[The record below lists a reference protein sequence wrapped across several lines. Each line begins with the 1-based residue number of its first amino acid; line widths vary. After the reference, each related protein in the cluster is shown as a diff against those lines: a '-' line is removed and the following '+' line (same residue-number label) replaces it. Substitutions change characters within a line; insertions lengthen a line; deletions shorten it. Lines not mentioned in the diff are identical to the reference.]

1 MDIDLTSSEKK
12 SFFSFLGLYLGSSF
26 ILMLIA
32 LFFYYQNEKTLY
44 LDLVKSNMQNIV
56 SKVSNEIIISHM
68 LDVEFNRDIY
78 LNNQNY
84 KISFY
89 DKDKNLLFGNLN
101 EKLNFEQNFYN
112 DEEKLIIVD
121 SSTVGH
127 LGIWYIALKDN
138 SLKEKISNL
147 KLNIFLIFLI
157 FYTII
162 AIVSWSLA
170 KLFLKPIKNERERLN
185 NFIKDTTHE
194 LNTPI
199 SAIIMSCEDDNLTKK
214 QLDRIK
220 FSAKRVSE
228 IYKDLTYIFLGNI
241 EKKSLDKIDLS
252 NVIKEE
258 IINFE
263 PMIARKRLKINLNIE
278 EFFYEI
284 NKDDFIRLFNNL
296 FSNAIK
302 YNKTDGNI
310 DIILQNRELIIKDSG
325 IGISKDKIKDIFNRY
340 YRATNQSGGFGL
352 GLNIVNMICK
362 TYNIKI
368 DVQSSENIGSTFT
381 LKL

>member
-12 SFFSFLGLYLGSSF
+12 SFFSFLALYLGSSF

-68 LDVEFNRDIY
+68 LDVEFDKNIY
-78 LNNQNY
+78 LKNQDY

-89 DKDKNLLFGNLN
+89 DKDKNLLFGNLD

-214 QLDRIK
+214 QIDRIK

-252 NVIKEE
+252 KVIKEE

-310 DIILQNRELIIKDSG
+310 DIILQNSELIIKDSG

>member
-68 LDVEFNRDIY
+68 LDVEFDKNIY
-78 LNNQNY
+78 LKNQDY

-89 DKDKNLLFGNLN
+89 DKDKNLLFGNLD

-252 NVIKEE
+252 KVIKEE

-310 DIILQNRELIIKDSG
+310 DIILQNSELIIKDSG

>member
-1 MDIDLTSSEKK
+1 LDIDLTSSEKK
-12 SFFSFLGLYLGSSF
+12 SFFSFLALYLGSSF

-170 KLFLKPIKNERERLN
+170 KLFLKPIKDDRERLN

-252 NVIKEE
+252 KVIKEE

-310 DIILQNRELIIKDSG
+310 DIILQNSELIIKDSG

>member
-12 SFFSFLGLYLGSSF
+12 SFFSFLALYLGSSF

-127 LGIWYIALKDN
+127 LGIWYITLKDN

-252 NVIKEE
+252 KVIKEE

-362 TYNIKI
+362 IYNIKI

>member
-12 SFFSFLGLYLGSSF
+12 SFFSFLALYLGSSF

-68 LDVEFNRDIY
+68 LDVEFDKNIY
-78 LNNQNY
+78 LNNQDY

-89 DKDKNLLFGNLN
+89 DKDKNLLFGNLD

-147 KLNIFLIFLI
+147 K
-157 FYTII
+157 
-162 AIVSWSLA
+162 SWSLA

-241 EKKSLDKIDLS
+241 EK
-252 NVIKEE
+252 
-258 IINFE
+258 
-263 PMIARKRLKINLNIE
+263 
-278 EFFYEI
+278 
-284 NKDDFIRLFNNL
+284 
-296 FSNAIK
+296 
-302 YNKTDGNI
+302 
-310 DIILQNRELIIKDSG
+310 
-325 IGISKDKIKDIFNRY
+325 
-340 YRATNQSGGFGL
+340 NQP
-352 GLNIVNMICK
+352 
-362 TYNIKI
+362 
-368 DVQSSENIGSTFT
+368 
-381 LKL
+381 

>member
-12 SFFSFLGLYLGSSF
+12 SFFSFLALYLGSSF

-68 LDVEFNRDIY
+68 LDVEFDKNIY
-78 LNNQNY
+78 LKNQDY

-89 DKDKNLLFGNLN
+89 DKDKNLLFGNLD

>member
-12 SFFSFLGLYLGSSF
+12 SFFSFLALYLGSSF

-68 LDVEFNRDIY
+68 LDIEFDKNIY

-84 KISFY
+84 TISFY
-89 DKDKNLLFGNLN
+89 DKDKNLLFGNLD

-252 NVIKEE
+252 KVINEE

-296 FSNAIK
+296 LSNAIK

-310 DIILQNRELIIKDSG
+310 DIILQNSELIIKDSG

>member
-68 LDVEFNRDIY
+68 LDVQFDKNIY
-78 LNNQNY
+78 LKNQDY

-89 DKDKNLLFGNLN
+89 DKDKNLLFGNLD

-214 QLDRIK
+214 QIDRIK

-252 NVIKEE
+252 KVIKEE

>member
-68 LDVEFNRDIY
+68 LDVEFDKNIY
-78 LNNQNY
+78 LKNQDY

-147 KLNIFLIFLI
+147 DDLLSDKNSAYLWYATYEQSLKEINEAE
-157 FYTII
+157 YEY
-162 AIVSWSLA
+162 SLA
-170 KLFLKPIKNERERLN
+170 LN
-185 NFIKDTTHE
+185 
-194 LNTPI
+194 
-199 SAIIMSCEDDNLTKK
+199 CE
-214 QLDRIK
+214 
-220 FSAKRVSE
+220 
-228 IYKDLTYIFLGNI
+228 
-241 EKKSLDKIDLS
+241 KSTVFD
-252 NVIKEE
+252 
-258 IINFE
+258 
-263 PMIARKRLKINLNIE
+263 
-278 EFFYEI
+278 
-284 NKDDFIRLFNNL
+284 
-296 FSNAIK
+296 
-302 YNKTDGNI
+302 
-310 DIILQNRELIIKDSG
+310 
-325 IGISKDKIKDIFNRY
+325 
-340 YRATNQSGGFGL
+340 
-352 GLNIVNMICK
+352 
-362 TYNIKI
+362 
-368 DVQSSENIGSTFT
+368 
-381 LKL
+381 